1 VRRRDGLLEAL
12 LAFRAISPRISISEV
27 TAFLYTCENE
37 GLSVQELAFIS
48 GMSQSAAS
56 RNLRG
61 LGRPDSPWS
70 LPPAV
75 GLVEA
80 YLSPTDG
87 RSHIARLSP
96 QGVQL
101 RDRLDE
107 IIRRAVTIAGIAA
120 VYDCI
125 FSMYPSWIQF

>member
-1 VRRRDGLLEAL
+1 MSKTEAVRRRDALLEAL
-12 LAFRAISPRISISEV
+12 LAFRALSPRISISEI

-37 GLSVQELAFIS
+37 GLNIQELAFIS

-61 LGRPDSPWS
+61 LGRPESPWS

-75 GLVEA
+75 GLVDA
-80 YLSPTDG
+80 YLAPTDR

-96 QGVQL
+96 KGAQL

-107 IIRRAVTIAGIAA
+107 IIRRAVTIKLE
-120 VYDCI
+120 
-125 FSMYPSWIQF
+125 